1 MKQIAAIAL
10 SLVSFQCI
18 SVNENAGIK
27 NRMLLDSNLEKKSR
41 KETFLFHQEPL
52 KLENKQYKEF

>member
-27 NRMLLDSNLEKKSR
+27 NKMLLDSNLEKKSR
-41 KETFLFHQEPL
+41 KETFFVPPRTFEAR
-52 KLENKQYKEF
+52 K